1 MTGKGNALSRILIV
15 DDDQDLLE
23 GQRIFLEGKGYT
35 VRTADTLAKGLE
47 ALDAFKPDMILA
59 DLMMEHYDTGFVF
72 CKKARERPGMA
83 KIPIIMQTSAARE
96 IGFTFDAR
104 DPESRKWMNVDEV
117 LTKPIPLEDLEGRI
131 RGYLAD

>member
-1 MTGKGNALSRILIV
+1 MSNVLIV

-23 GQRIFLEGKGYT
+23 GQKIFLEGKGYT
-35 VRTADTLAKGLE
+35 VETADSLKKGLE
-47 ALDAFKPDMILA
+47 TLQRFQPDVILA
-59 DLMMEHYDTGFVF
+59 DLMMEHYDSGFVF
-72 CKKARERPGMA
+72 CKKVREEPGMGSV
-83 KIPIIMQTSAARE
+83 PIIMQTSAARE

-131 RGYLAD
+131 RQYLAH